1 MSADPALVERCV
13 SGFRDAFG
21 RSPERVSFAPGRVN
35 LIGEHTDYNDGFVL
49 PCALPFGT
57 VVAHAHRNDARVDA
71 LALDFNARD
80 SFDPSSPPCAPTGDW
95 TNHVRGV
102 VAGLPKFGLTAGG
115 ADIAF
120 AGDVPQGGG
129 LSSSASLAVALGLAL
144 AGDQADRQAL
154 AKTAQWSE
162 HHYVGCAC
170 GIMDQL
176 ASASCVA
183 GHALLIDCR
192 SLATRAV
199 PMPDDAAVMIVHSGV
214 SRELADS
221 AYNER
226 RAQCEA
232 AARHY
237 EVAALRDLDLADL
250 EARRTGL
257 DDIAFA
263 RARHVVTE
271 NARALAAADSLARGD
286 LQALGTAMYASHVSL
301 RDDFQVSVPAVDALV
316 DVMAN
321 AIGPHGG
328 ARMTGGGFGGFVVA
342 IVARSRMADV
352 RDALAGHW
360 AALGVAPPLAL
371 EVEASAGA
379 YLVDAERPFAR

>member
-1 MSADPALVERCV
+1 
-13 SGFRDAFG
+13 
-21 RSPERVSFAPGRVN
+21 
-35 LIGEHTDYNDGFVL
+35 
-49 PCALPFGT
+49 
-57 VVAHAHRNDARVDA
+57 
-71 LALDFNARD
+71 
-80 SFDPSSPPCAPTGDW
+80 
-95 TNHVRGV
+95 V